1 VNNVVEDTKVI
12 ETSAFANLGSD
23 DQDLLPVLEQLEIQ
37 DLGELSLIAWR
48 VI

>member
-1 VNNVVEDTKVI
+1 MVKDTKVI
-12 ETSAFANLGSD
+12 EANVAANLGAD

>member
-1 VNNVVEDTKVI
+1 MAEDTEVI
-12 ETSAFANLGSD
+12 EAGVVNANLGAA

>member
-1 VNNVVEDTKVI
+1 MAEDTEVI
-12 ETSAFANLGSD
+12 DAGVGMSLGAD

>member
-1 VNNVVEDTKVI
+1 MAEDTEVI
-12 ETSAFANLGSD
+12 DAGVVAANLGAD